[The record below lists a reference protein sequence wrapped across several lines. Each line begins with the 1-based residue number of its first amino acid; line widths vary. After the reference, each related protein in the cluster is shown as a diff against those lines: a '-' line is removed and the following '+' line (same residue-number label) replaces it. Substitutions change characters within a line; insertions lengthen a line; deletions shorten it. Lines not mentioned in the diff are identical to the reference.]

1 MERANEPLIQ
11 RHLAPAQVGLKAR
24 ARCQPALQIGQV
36 GQRCAHADD
45 LYAPPL
51 GRRAAR
57 ERRAVAAHEA
67 AATPAA
73 ATFAGIVGGRLKR
86 HRCDSARAAGERRAR
101 CRGRPACMQQQP
113 RDRPLEV
120 GTTLALPKQVEL
132 VDDDRDDLTEPA
144 SLGHTL
150 HEHARLFKRAHG
162 HIEAPRHR
170 QLADGRHVRRHC
182 EARPVEQLRE
192 LGRLL
197 GDERS
202 QRQDDKRLGAL
213 PVRLEPAQ
221 QQQLGNERL
230 ARARARCVHE
240 VLLALKH
247 AGQCEGGGLPL
258 EKARDASRRVALH
271 ENIRKAAVFDRGDTR
286 GHRGG
291 RRRLSAAV
299 HRRDLQRYTRAGYP

>member
-291 RRRLSAAV
+291 RRRLSSAV
-299 HRRDLQRYTRAGYP
+299 HRRAGYP